1 MRPGQQPSRRVA
13 QYGPAI
19 SGPYSIKRFAR
30 RRASVPE
37 QLGSIIKQTAQI
49 LKMFNKIFDI
59 LNEIM
64 LSSNQVR
71 KRSILHSSTT
81 SSFQYV

>member
-37 QLGSIIKQTAQI
+37 QIDSTIKQTAQI
-49 LKMFNKIFDI
+49 LKTFDKIFDI
-59 LNEIM
+59 LNCII
-64 LSSNQVR
+64 LPSIQVR
-71 KRSILHSSTT
+71 KRFIVQYLPQQA
-81 SSFQYV
+81 FQYV